1 MLRIVHQIV
10 RRFMPEK
17 PVPVARKEG
26 YRAIFNMSKEDLLLY
41 LAEWVVEH
49 DHVASQ
55 HDQQHSLRGKIEYL
69 VEKIKAIRTKYW
81 TERRPDERP
90 DNQGT

>member
-1 MLRIVHQIV
+1 
-10 RRFMPEK
+10 MPEK

-49 DHVASQ
+49 DQ
-55 HDQQHSLRGKIEYL
+55 RHDPAFGNQQPGLRGKIQYL

-81 TERRPDERP
+81 TERSTDERP
-90 DNQGT
+90 NNQGA